1 MAVDLAIANIT
12 LGTASVSRQGFGTI
26 LFAGKH
32 NYFSERVRTYTG
44 TASMVADGIPT
55 DSNVYRAALGAFS
68 QSISPSILKIGRQE
82 TTSEF
87 TPSDLSTGAVVSLDL
102 NVNDETETT
111 FSYTVIAAD
120 DEEAV
125 VDALMT
131 AIAANAGISGHITV
145 TKDGSGNTA
154 KLVIRQTV
162 SDSDWFTA
170 KNILNLT
177 ETYVATSTESAA
189 DTLEAIVAEDNDFYY
204 YTAEDKSPTFIAD
217 TAAAIEAKM
226 KYYRVSAY
234 EAADLLATPAGSLAS
249 LVTNNY
255 FRTNGIFHHEA
266 ESKFPEVAILAE
278 IAFAPTG
285 SVTYANRQVL
295 SVSPSEGMV
304 SGRAL
309 STTQTGNLS
318 KINATYI
325 ARVGSAL
332 DDPIITVGGASAG
345 GEYIDNIVGRDN
357 LQVDIEADFT
367 NLLINQKASKV
378 AFNNAGAN
386 QVRGVLQGVLNQYT
400 PKGIHNFIE
409 KDFTIT
415 IPDQSEFIAADK
427 ADRTFRQITFKAT
440 LTNAIHMLVVSGSLS
455 Y

>member
-1 MAVDLAIANIT
+1 
-12 LGTASVSRQGFGTI
+12 
-26 LFAGKH
+26 
-32 NYFSERVRTYTG
+32 
-44 TASMVADGIPT
+44 
-55 DSNVYRAALGAFS
+55 
-68 QSISPSILKIGRQE
+68 
-82 TTSEF
+82 
-87 TPSDLSTGAVVSLDL
+87 
-102 NVNDETETT
+102 
-111 FSYTVIAAD
+111 
-120 DEEAV
+120 
-125 VDALMT
+125 
-131 AIAANAGISGHITV
+131 
-145 TKDGSGNTA
+145 
-154 KLVIRQTV
+154 
-162 SDSDWFTA
+162 
-170 KNILNLT
+170 
-177 ETYVATSTESAA
+177 
-189 DTLEAIVAEDNDFYY
+189 LEAIVAEDNDFYY

-367 NLLINQKASKV
+367 NLLINQK
-378 AFNNAGAN
+378 
-386 QVRGVLQGVLNQYT
+386 
-400 PKGIHNFIE
+400 
-409 KDFTIT
+409 
-415 IPDQSEFIAADK
+415 
-427 ADRTFRQITFKAT
+427 
-440 LTNAIHMLVVSGSLS
+440 
-455 Y
+455 